1 MTCKGEGA
9 PEEGGTGES
18 KMSEARGEVMVR
30 QQEQPPCGA
39 LPAVRQA
46 EPAHHPLQAGTGCR
60 AAQAEPAWT
69 GWRRHWQARGGR
81 GRAEISLLT
90 NLAAE
95 GREHAVGGHNQPSP
109 GAGSTSPWA
118 AAPGAPLEGAFSPE
132 FR

>member
-81 GRAEISLLT
+81 GRAEIDHVS
-90 NLAAE
+90 E
-95 GREHAVGGHNQPSP
+95 FSGYSDIERFMRS
-109 GAGSTSPWA
+109 
-118 AAPGAPLEGAFSPE
+118 PLEDYWV
-132 FR
+132 